1 MQVSILE
8 QTKNTTK
15 GEKMIKELVIGL
27 GYIIIITIV
36 LYPVSGYL
44 ADIMLLLMP
53 VSILNT
59 VIISIVRFFGF
70 FVGVGTAVWIYKGL
84 NLQEQQ
90 QFNGGF

>member
-1 MQVSILE
+1 
-8 QTKNTTK
+8 
-15 GEKMIKELVIGL
+15 MIKELIIGL
-27 GYIIIITIV
+27 GYIIIITVV

-53 VSILNT
+53 VNILNT
-59 VIISIVRFFGF
+59 VIINVVRYFGF

-90 QFNGGF
+90 QFGQGGF

>member
-1 MQVSILE
+1 
-8 QTKNTTK
+8 
-15 GEKMIKELVIGL
+15 MIKELVIGL
-27 GYIIIITIV
+27 GYIVIITVV

-59 VIISIVRFFGF
+59 MIISIVRYFGF